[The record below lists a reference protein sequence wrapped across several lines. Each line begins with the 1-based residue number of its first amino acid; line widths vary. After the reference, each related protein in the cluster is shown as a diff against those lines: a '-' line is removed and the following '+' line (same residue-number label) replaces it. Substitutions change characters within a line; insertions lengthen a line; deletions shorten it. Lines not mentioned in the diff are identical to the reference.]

1 MTAAPALSVYEGV
14 VTHVR
19 FAPKRHRL
27 RYSLFLMRLDID
39 SLRSEAKRLKL
50 FSHNRFNLFSF
61 HDKDHGPGGNPRAWI
76 EGHLSAAG
84 LNPDGGRIEVLC
96 LPRVLGYVFNPIS
109 VWFCWRKDG
118 SLNAILYEVR
128 NTFGEAHS
136 YLIPAPTGTA
146 AVVEQSCDKL
156 FHVSPFMDMDLAYRF
171 RVLPPADA
179 TVLDIHVTQHGAPM
193 LTARFA
199 GKRNEVTDRSLG
211 ALLLR
216 YPLVTLKVVAGI
228 HWEAVKIVSKGIWL
242 RPHAKLPPTP
252 VTYVTSAPAG
262 S

>member
-1 MTAAPALSVYEGV
+1 LTPAPALCVYEGV

-27 RYSLFLMRLDID
+27 RYRLFLMCVDID
-39 SLRSEAKRLKL
+39 RLGDEAKRLKL

-61 HDKDHGPGGNPRAWI
+61 HDKDHGSGAPPRAWI

-84 LNPDGGRIEVLC
+84 LSPDGGRIEVLC

-128 NTFGEAHS
+128 NTFGEAHA
-136 YLIPAPTGTA
+136 YLIPAPQGNA
-146 AVVEQSCDKL
+146 AVVEQACDKA
-156 FHVSPFMDMDLAYRF
+156 FFVSPFMDMDLAYRF
-171 RVLPPADA
+171 RVRPPAEA
-179 TVLDIHVTQHGAPM
+179 TVLDIHVTQKEAAL

-199 GKRNEVTDRSLG
+199 GTRKAVTDRSLR

-216 YPLVTLKVVAGI
+216 YPLVTLKVMAGI
-228 HWEAVKIVSKGIWL
+228 HWEAVKIVAKGIWL
-242 RPHAKLPPTP
+242 RPRPKLPPHP
-252 VTYVTSAPAG
+252 VTYVT
-262 S
+262 